1 MAGLTKRSTIYFDP
15 DIHKALKLKAAS
27 SDVSISEL
35 MDEAARIL
43 LLEDQE
49 DLQAVE
55 DRINEPT
62 ITYETLLK
70 DLKKHGKI

>member
-1 MAGLTKRSTIYFDP
+1 MAAFTKRSTIYFDP

-35 MDEAARIL
+35 MDEAARSL

-49 DLQAVE
+49 DLQSVE
-55 DRINEPT
+55 DRIKEPT